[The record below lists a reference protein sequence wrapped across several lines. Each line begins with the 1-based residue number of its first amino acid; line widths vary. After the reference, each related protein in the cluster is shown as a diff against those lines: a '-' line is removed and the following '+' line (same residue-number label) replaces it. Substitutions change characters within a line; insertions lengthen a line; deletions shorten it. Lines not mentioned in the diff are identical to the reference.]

1 MLQLYM
7 YTIQTN
13 INDTLRFQISAGQ
26 YINDIR
32 ISSIAP
38 GTYNTQQLLTAVQTA
53 INNDAWASGS
63 ENLQYYDELDGK
75 HNNYQWLTMTHNSS
89 THMIKFQRNNNL
101 GHRFYFVHGSN
112 DFTHCEFFKNCVG
125 LFSSS
130 NYIVNNPATLA
141 SSNDSSLLKDS
152 RTYPD
157 STFNCIL
164 NHTSSSINLSLSSTT
179 INIEPLGYYIIPDSL
194 TFVHHVCTNALVLN
208 CNDIRNYSITD
219 PTHVF
224 NIADSNKFH
233 LGVDTFYTKNEKA
246 YDSSAN
252 IFNINFIYV
261 DSPINILDN
270 NVAKQ
275 IYIPHGLYSY
285 HWFWKFLTQC
295 YDQIKFRELSETRS
309 VIWYSETQSI
319 DYVCN
324 GFNDADPKFNYDNFV
339 SYFALTDSNILLT
352 DYSLDYLIIQDQTY
366 HYNFFTK
373 IPVNMEASEYCLSGI
388 IKAGT
393 ETEYPF
399 NRVEASYGSIQNCIK
414 FIVNIPP
421 KKCYTYNN
429 AGEIQWYTDEFN
441 NAMFVLSSIDLGIS
455 IKNTTN
461 NSEYQYYFN
470 GKTNDM
476 YIPELHGLVRYTD
489 STPMFNRCSTLGNN
503 IKCYFFEPMI
513 QWVIYNSDTT
523 AELSIDG
530 MNYSINSMSCTFAEL
545 DSWLSPTTSIQVEQT
560 VYNNDAVY
568 TSQTLSKPID
578 TFKLIIPYSESVTY
592 NTSFNCSTNVINNS
606 KALESRLI
614 YIYKGNCNVCIK
626 TVDSKILVTSLRFGL
641 YSMSTLIDMM
651 SDCLQKS
658 LNMKVKYN
666 HSIITFECNTQFK
679 LIDCPCSFK
688 DSYLIKSI
696 WPSEYASLVYIYTY
710 YNDQI
715 SQLQL
720 FTNSLNPCIGLSE
733 IFSDTRV
740 EKLNANDPA
749 MYSTYIRYTW
759 TQPVIVNK
767 YTIDSGVK
775 TTVNMVDAT
784 ITGNNENNVLEF
796 DDNVVYMGILKIDHV
811 PVNNKTYF
819 YFVNAHGWSN
829 DTMLFEYSST
839 VVMNIATDQIVTVS
853 NIFFTK
859 STLHGHLSLTSL
871 DLWLDT
877 CYYYQEKQDLS
888 IRTLNIDLTLI
899 RLDGNIP
906 KSVVE
911 FNTENVEPMMTYTST
926 QQFGQSNYM
935 YKYMHCSSTSEIED
949 TSSLQFS
956 VVPELNI
963 SHKQYKSYS
972 NYDNFD
978 NLQSITLQPGL
989 YIVTNKQV
997 CDKTNASATT
1007 YIHFGN
1013 QDFVWYY
1020 YRETYLTTFE
1030 TILPCVLPESQT
1042 CEISYDIPKI
1052 SEINCYF
1059 MSTCVQSI
1067 SSNVGINNPV
1077 NYSKENS
1084 TFNFDQYQDI
1094 LTQQLVTDFLF
1105 IEYIFE
1111 TPYTIVQDSSVL
1123 IQDIPGASIRM
1134 FTNRKD
1140 IFDLRPDEF
1149 SIILKRNIHYYAY
1162 NYGCIYYTNLKTQGV
1177 LAWDQSRIILDY
1189 PIGTFGIGFF
1199 DGDYLIRTYG
1209 MRYSFGIIQNQNF
1222 STEYNPLTGFRI
1234 SYIKSCSD
1242 PNIEVYHY
1250 PTVRYGATVLFFY
1263 SFDEL
1268 K

>member
-1 MLQLYM
+1 MSEKTF
-7 YTIQTN
+7 TIQTN
-13 INDTLRFQISAGQ
+13 INDTLRFQINALQ
-26 YINDIR
+26 FIEIR

-53 INNDAWASGS
+53 ISNDAWDASHK
-63 ENLQYYDELDGK
+63 NLQYYDELTAK
-75 HNNYQWLTMTHNSS
+75 HTNSQWLTMTHNSS
-89 THMIKFQRNNNL
+89 THMITFQRDGNSA
-101 GHRFYFVHGSN
+101 HRFYFVHGSN

-130 NYIVNNPATLA
+130 NYIVNNPATLV

-157 STFNCIL
+157 STYNCIL

-179 INIEPLGYYIIPDSL
+179 ISIEPLGYYIIPDSL

-224 NIADSNKFH
+224 NIVDSNKFH

-252 IFNINFIYV
+252 IFNINFINV

-275 IYIPHGLYSY
+275 IYIPYGLYSY

-295 YDQIKFRELSETRS
+295 YDQIKFRELSETRT
-309 VIWYSETQSI
+309 VIWYSATQSI

-324 GFNDADPKFNYDNFV
+324 GFNDTNPNIKFNNFD
-339 SYFALTDSNILLT
+339 SYFALTDSNIWLT
-352 DYSLDYLIIQDQTY
+352 DSSEYLIIQDQTH

-373 IPVNMEASEYCLSGI
+373 IPVNMEASEYYLSGI

-393 ETEYPF
+393 ESEYPF
-399 NRVEASYGSIQNCIK
+399 NRVETSYGSIQNCIK
-414 FIVNIPP
+414 FIDNMQS

-503 IKCYFFEPMI
+503 INCYFFEPMI

-530 MNYSINSMSCTFAEL
+530 MNYNINSMSCTFAEL
-545 DSWLSPTTSIQVEQT
+545 DSLLSPTTSIQVEQT

-578 TFKLIIPYSESVTY
+578 TLKLIIPYSESVTY

-666 HSIITFECNTQFK
+666 HSIITFECDTQFK

-696 WPSEYASLVYIYTY
+696 WPSEYASILYIYTY

-740 EKLNANDPA
+740 EKMNDNNPA

-759 TQPVIVNK
+759 IQPVIVNK
-767 YTIDSGVK
+767 YTTDSGVK
-775 TTVNMVDAT
+775 TTVNMADAT

-796 DDNVVYMGILKIDHV
+796 DNNVVYMGILKIDHV

-829 DTMLFEYSST
+829 DTMLFEYSSSI
-839 VVMNIATDQIVTVS
+839 VMNIATDQIVTVS

-877 CYYYQEKQDLS
+877 CYYVPKNQDLS

-911 FNTENVEPMMTYTST
+911 FNTENVEPMITYTNT

-935 YKYMHCSSTSEIED
+935 YKYMYCSSTSEIEN

-963 SHKQYKSYS
+963 SHTRYNSYS
-972 NYDNFD
+972 NYDNFN

-989 YIVTNKQV
+989 YIVSNEQI
-997 CDKTNASATT
+997 CDGSNATTTT

-1020 YRETYLTTFE
+1020 YRNAYTTAFE

-1042 CEISYDIPKI
+1042 CKISYDIPYV
-1052 SEINCYF
+1052 SAINCYF

-1067 SSNVGINNPV
+1067 STKVGINNPV

-1111 TPYTIVQDSSVL
+1111 TPYTIVQDSNVL

-1149 SIILKRNIHYYAY
+1149 SIILKRNINYYAY
-1162 NYGCIYYTNLKTQGV
+1162 KYGCICYTNFKTQGV
-1177 LAWDQSRIILDY
+1177 LAWDQSSINLGY
-1189 PIGTFGIGFF
+1189 PIGAIGIGFF
-1199 DGDYLIRTYG
+1199 DGYQLFRTYG
-1209 MRYSFGIIQNQNF
+1209 VRYSFSIIRNQYF
-1222 STEYNPLTGFRI
+1222 STVYNPLTGFRI
-1234 SYIKSCSD
+1234 AYTKKCSN
-1242 PNIEVYHY
+1242 PNIEVYPY
-1250 PTVRYGATVLFFY
+1250 PTVRYGAVALFFY
-1263 SFDEL
+1263 SFDKL
-1268 K
+1268 D